1 MTSLDDLLR
10 VHGRLTTVH
19 VERWVERGL
28 LRPSAEGDAWVFE
41 TVDVARARLLA
52 ELVDEMGFDD
62 ESVETVIDL
71 VDQVHTLRR
80 QLHQL
85 GEAIGRQ
92 PPETREAIA
101 VTLRDLRERCLQVR
115 FISHERTWR
124 SAVR

>member
-10 VHGRLTTVH
+10 MHGRLTTVH

-62 ESVETVIDL
+62 DSVETVIDL
-71 VDQVHTLRR
+71 VDQVLTLRR

-92 PPETREAIA
+92 PAETREAIA
-101 VTLRDLRERCLQVR
+101 LALKDLRER
-115 FISHERTWR
+115 
-124 SAVR
+124 

>member
-1 MTSLDDLLR
+1 MTNA
-10 VHGRLTTVH
+10 
-19 VERWVERGL
+19 
-28 LRPSAEGDAWVFE
+28 PYAMPK
-41 TVDVARARLLA
+41 ARQGARMGNA

-92 PPETREAIA
+92 PAETREAIA
-101 VTLRDLRERCLQVR
+101 VALKDLREG
-115 FISHERTWR
+115 
-124 SAVR
+124 

>member
-1 MTSLDDLLR
+1 MTTLDDLLR

-19 VERWVERGL
+19 VERWVARGL
-28 LRPSAEGDAWVFE
+28 LRPTDEGDAWTFE

-62 ESVETVIDL
+62 EAVETVIDL
-71 VDQVHTLRR
+71 LDQVHTLRR

-92 PPETREAIA
+92 PAETREAIA
-101 VTLRDLRERCLQVR
+101 AALEDLRQR
-115 FISHERTWR
+115 
-124 SAVR
+124 

>member
-71 VDQVHTLRR
+71 LDQVHTLRG
-80 QLHQL
+80 QLDLL
-85 GEAIGRQ
+85 GHAISEQ
-92 PPETREAIA
+92 PAPVREAIA
-101 VTLRDLRERCLQVR
+101 TALQR
-115 FISHERTWR
+115 LGRR
-124 SAVR
+124 